1 MARLSNATTTH
12 FSSPRQFM
20 TDEANNLFLATSP
33 KAVRNRTPRN
43 NTPKTMES
51 PILSPFLPQTLES
64 SRPSPTEEV
73 MPAKKEEE
81 DGAQDEE
88 DETME
93 DCDDESIETA
103 STHSS
108 LIDHEKENTTPK
120 FIEDHTNPF
129 LVGGT
134 SALLDMK
141 RAARG
146 QGKADIM
153 LTPSGPSGPSGSS
166 SSSSSSQGVV
176 RRSKR
181 LALDSLS
188 PWRWNLE
195 EQYGLPPMP
204 YSKNGKGQGLPF
216 IEGCGGPIT
225 KYTGQ
230 NAVSDW
236 IETTSNRSS
245 SPTPESSSSTGGAG
259 SSTQRNRLSNGWTTG
274 SSSSSS
280 SSSSSPSIAGP
291 SSSKGAQIKIPDHL
305 PNSFSFEHRQ
315 PSATVA
321 KVTQKII
328 QPASLAFNRRAQQVA
343 GRIYYWKNGGYNLV
357 NEQDKQQWPGEWKF
371 DVYQDPESPDAV
383 STTFANNNAGAS
395 MPIPSSTSYLGKG
408 KLTDRQ
414 LSGPA
419 SKRRRLQR
427 ESSSGLDSSPS
438 GRDMDIQKSMTPPP
452 SHPTSPAPGNKTP
465 RPQGKLQDRYDFRER
480 RMLNSPLSTPSRR
493 SMA

>member
-1 MARLSNATTTH
+1 MN
-12 FSSPRQFM
+12 
-20 TDEANNLFLATSP
+20 DEANNLFLATSP
-33 KAVRNRTPRN
+33 KAIRNRTPRN
-43 NTPKTMES
+43 NTPKNMEN
-51 PILSPFLPQTLES
+51 PAPSPFALQTLDS
-64 SRPSPTEEV
+64 SQPSLAEEV
-73 MPAKKEEE
+73 MPVKKEEE
-81 DGAQDEE
+81 DGTQDEE

-93 DCDDESIETA
+93 DCDDESIETE

-153 LTPSGPSGPSGSS
+153 STPSGPSG

-195 EQYGLPPMP
+195 DQYGLPPMP
-204 YSKNGKGQGLPF
+204 YSKNGKGQGSPF

-225 KYTGQ
+225 KNFGQ

-245 SPTPESSSSTGGAG
+245 SPTPETSSTGDAG
-259 SSTQRNRLSNGWTTG
+259 SSTQRNRPSNGWTTG
-274 SSSSSS
+274 SSSTSS

-291 SSSKGAQIKIPDHL
+291 SSSKGAQIRIPDYH
-305 PNSFSFEHRQ
+305 PNSSSSEHRQ

-343 GRIYYWKNGGYNLV
+343 GRIYYWKNGGYHLV

-371 DVYQDPESPDAV
+371 DVYQDPESPDAM
-383 STTFANNNAGAS
+383 STTFANSNSCAS
-395 MPIPSSTSYLGKG
+395 LPPPSSTSYLGKG

-427 ESSSGLDSSPS
+427 ESSSGFDSSPS

-452 SHPTSPAPGNKTP
+452 HPTSPAPGNKTS

-493 SMA
+493 SVA

>member
-1 MARLSNATTTH
+1 MTSH
-12 FSSPRQFM
+12 FSSPRQFLN
-20 TDEANNLFLATSP
+20 DEANNLFLATSP

-43 NTPKTMES
+43 NTPRSMEK
-51 PILSPFLPQTLES
+51 PVPSPFPLPTLES
-64 SRPSPTEEV
+64 SRPSPTEV
-73 MPAKKEEE
+73 DMPTKTEKEDE
-81 DGAQDEE
+81 AQDE
-88 DETME
+88 DEAME
-93 DCDDESIETA
+93 DCDDDSIETA

-120 FIEDHTNPF
+120 FTEDHTNPF

-134 SALLDMK
+134 SSLLDMK

-146 QGKADIM
+146 QGKADM
-153 LTPSGPSGPSGSS
+153 MSTPSGPPGSS

-204 YSKNGKGQGLPF
+204 YSKNGKGQGSPF
-216 IEGCGGPIT
+216 IEGYGSPIT
-225 KYTGQ
+225 KHIGQ

-236 IETTSNRSS
+236 IETTSNRNS
-245 SPTPESSSSTGGAG
+245 SPTPESSSSGGAG
-259 SSTQRNRLSNGWTTG
+259 SSTQRNRPLNGWTTG
-274 SSSSSS
+274 SSSS

-291 SSSKGAQIKIPDHL
+291 SSSKGAQIRIPDHH
-305 PNSFSFEHRQ
+305 PNSSTSEQRQ

-343 GRIYYWKNGGYNLV
+343 GRIYYWKNGGYHLV

-383 STTFANNNAGAS
+383 SSTFANNNTGAGTS
-395 MPIPSSTSYLGKG
+395 TPSSTSYHGKG

-419 SKRRRLQR
+419 SKRRRIQR
-427 ESSSGLDSSPS
+427 EPSSGLDSSPS

-452 SHPTSPAPGNKTP
+452 HPTSPSPGNKSS
-465 RPQGKLQDRYDFRER
+465 RPQGRLQDRYDFRER

>member
-1 MARLSNATTTH
+1 MN
-12 FSSPRQFM
+12 
-20 TDEANNLFLATSP
+20 DEANNLFLATSP

-43 NTPKTMES
+43 STPKTMENPVPS
-51 PILSPFLPQTLES
+51 PLPLQTLGS
-64 SRPSPTEEV
+64 SRPLSTEDS
-73 MPAKKEEE
+73 MPLRKEEE
-81 DGAQDEE
+81 DEAQGEE
-88 DETME
+88 DEAME

-120 FIEDHTNPF
+120 FTEDHTNPF

-153 LTPSGPSGPSGSS
+153 STPSGPSGSCY
-166 SSSSSSQGVV
+166 SSSSSQEVV

-195 EQYGLPPMP
+195 EQYGLHPMP
-204 YSKNGKGQGLPF
+204 YSKNGKGQGSPF
-216 IEGCGGPIT
+216 IEGCGSSIT
-225 KYTGQ
+225 KFNGQ

-245 SPTPESSSSTGGAG
+245 SPTPETSSSGGVG
-259 SSTQRNRLSNGWTTG
+259 SSTQRNRPSNGWTTG

-280 SSSSSPSIAGP
+280 SSSPSNAGP
-291 SSSKGAQIKIPDHL
+291 SSSKGAQIRIPDHH
-305 PNSFSFEHRQ
+305 PNSSSSDRRQ

-343 GRIYYWKNGGYNLV
+343 GRIYYWKNGGYHLV

-383 STTFANNNAGAS
+383 STNFANNNAGAS
-395 MPIPSSTSYLGKG
+395 APTPSTSYHGKG

-419 SKRRRLQR
+419 SKRRRIQR
-427 ESSSGLDSSPS
+427 ETSSGLESSPG
-438 GRDMDIQKSMTPPP
+438 GRDMEINKSMTPPP
-452 SHPTSPAPGNKTP
+452 HPTISSPGNKTP
-465 RPQGKLQDRYDFRER
+465 RPHGKLQDRYDFRER